1 MPTIDRRSALFSL
14 NCFVAAML
22 ALFIAFSL
30 GLPRP
35 YWAMMTVYITSN
47 PLSGAVRSKAVYRL
61 VGTLAGAAA
70 AVAMVPTL
78 VDRPLILSLALAGWV
93 AGCLTVSL
101 LDRTP
106 RSYALMLAGYTAA
119 LIGFPSVEHPEAVF
133 DVASARVVEI
143 GLGIICAAVVHSLV
157 FPRPVGSAI
166 EQGVSAWLAAAD
178 RWFLDGLRG
187 ESAAEAARDRRALAV
202 AASDVRLLASH
213 LAFDTSPLRD
223 APAVVQAIHERMLLL
238 IPLLSGLTDRR
249 KILAESGPMPAEV
262 GHALDAAAALA
273 QGGFDHARSLAL
285 AAELRRGA
293 LAASGDDWRALVGAS
308 LRVRLAEAV
317 EALGAG
323 HALSAHL
330 RDPRTALPREL
341 ADAVAGAQGRPLH
354 RDVGLALRSGVASL
368 ATTMLACAIWIET
381 GWADGAAA
389 ASLAA
394 VFSAMFATQDDPAPA
409 ILDFGVASMLTMVVG
424 AAFNFAI
431 FPAIDGFPLLA
442 ASLLVPMFLFGLMLG
457 DPRTAGRG
465 MSLSVTFG
473 SALSIQAAPS
483 ADFAAFLNGNLAVL
497 VAVGVALFAIG
508 ALRSMS
514 AETSARR
521 LLRLTWS
528 AIAGLAQRGGAPDA
542 AGFAARLIDRLALL
556 APRLAQGEAGDRL
569 GDQALSDLR
578 VAMNMMAIQQSRV
591 GLGAGERAEVDAA
604 LDAVGAHYGRL
615 ARGGE
620 RPAAPTPLLGRL
632 DEALSGLTRTHG
644 EAARRAALGLV
655 GLRRNLFPAAQPPA
669 LKEATA

>member
-1 MPTIDRRSALFSL
+1 MPTIDRRSAVFSL
-14 NCFVAAML
+14 NCFAAAML

-61 VGTLAGAAA
+61 AGTLAGAAA
-70 AVAMVPTL
+70 AVAMVPPL

-157 FPRPVGSAI
+157 FPRPVGAAI

-187 ESAAEAARDRRALAV
+187 ESPAEAARDRRALAV

-213 LAFDTSPLRD
+213 LAFDTSHLRET
-223 APAVVQAIHERMLLL
+223 PAVVQAIHERMLLL
-238 IPLLSGLTDRR
+238 IPLLSGLADRR
-249 KILAESGPMPAEV
+249 RILAEAGPVPPEV
-262 GHALDAAAALA
+262 DQALNAAAALA
-273 QGGFDHARSLAL
+273 RGGFDHAGAVAL
-285 AAELRRGA
+285 AAELRREA
-293 LAASGDDWRALVGAS
+293 LAAPGDGWRTLVASS
-308 LRVRLAEAV
+308 LRVRLAEAI
-317 EALGAG
+317 EALGDG
-323 HALSAHL
+323 HALAAVL
-330 RDPRTALPREL
+330 RDPRVPLPRDL
-341 ADAVAGAQGRPLH
+341 AEVVANAQSRPLH

-409 ILDFGVASMLTMVVG
+409 IFDFGVASMLTMVVG

-431 FPAIDGFPLLA
+431 FPAIDGFPLLV

-457 DPRTAGRG
+457 DARTAGRG
-465 MSLSVTFG
+465 MSLTVTFG

-497 VAVGVALFAIG
+497 VAVGVAMFAIG

-521 LLRLTWS
+521 LLRQTWT
-528 AIAGLAQRGGAPDA
+528 AIAALAERGAAPDA
-542 AGFAARLIDRLALL
+542 AGFAARLVDRLALL

-569 GDQALSDLR
+569 GDRALSDLR
-578 VAMNMMAIQQSRV
+578 VAMNMMAIQQSRS
-591 GLGAGERAEVDAA
+591 GLAAGERAEVDAA
-604 LDAVGAHYGRL
+604 LDAVGDHYGRL

-620 RPAAPTPLLGRL
+620 RPLAPAPLLGRL
-632 DEALSGLTRTHG
+632 DAALTGLGQAHDEAG
-644 EAARRAALGLV
+644 RRAALGLV
-655 GLRRNLFPAAQPPA
+655 GLRRNLFPAAAAPATQEQPA
-669 LKEATA
+669 